1 MSVKQTCLKDTE
13 EGREVECVV
22 WLTHVFLFL
31 GKPWFKVTEEIVSDS
46 VGGAFENTNPLLEDL
61 LLDKWKI
68 WLVTCY
74 IHVYLYINIQ
84 LTWSHWGFPVALN
97 SKVAWVSLYCSIQ
110 QPWRW
115 VSWLKVLGKKRMR
128 HDLLGTFTRY
138 IIVVFFSCC
147 NCIHKAT
154 QQDLPV
160 RFRKW
165 SRIGSWDHPSEILIR
180 VKQNMDNFLKGLNS
194 YLVLLLL
201 PPHPLQMISVESID
215 HGLLFFMTMPLD
227 ALCAF

>member
-1 MSVKQTCLKDTE
+1 M
-13 EGREVECVV
+13 
-22 WLTHVFLFL
+22 
-31 GKPWFKVTEEIVSDS
+31 
-46 VGGAFENTNPLLEDL
+46 
-61 LLDKWKI
+61 
-68 WLVTCY
+68 
-74 IHVYLYINIQ
+74 YLYIYVQ
-84 LTWSHWGFPVALN
+84 LTWSHWGFLVALN

-138 IIVVFFSCC
+138 IIVVFFMLQLNS
-147 NCIHKAT
+147 T
-154 QQDLPV
+154 QQHLPV

-165 SRIGSWDHPSEILIR
+165 SRIGSWDHPSEMLIR
-180 VKQNMDNFLKGLNS
+180 VKQNMDKNLKGWNS
-194 YLVLLLL
+194 YLVLSLL

-215 HGLLFFMTMPLD
+215 HGLLFFLTMPLD